1 MRQPAGPAQLL
12 DSAVGKGWIRGD
24 RARLLR
30 VAGAPALVIVALLLL
45 VVAVV
50 RAGGA
55 APPSAYAEFVDR
67 SNGSY
72 LDVQLNEASK
82 SYGAFSAVVPGN
94 GRVWPKGRVD
104 TRDAGGGRVELSYEG
119 DGFRDP
125 QVPPGARE
133 DQQRP
138 QRRPDRVTVRLLGQ
152 VDPVRHVASVDVWVD
167 GRQHQISA
175 TGEPGGAQAVV
186 DDFLTAIRTK
196 DWNTVYSLETAAMR
210 NGSTRSDV
218 VNGLPNGGVITEVTG
233 ARTTGPTTFTMRGG
247 TNYGR
252 APIRLTYG
260 SGPDRTTLD
269 AVLVIAVDG
278 GSWGVLTVE

>member
-1 MRQPAGPAQLL
+1 MRQPPGPAQLL
-12 DSAVGKGWIRGD
+12 DAAVGKGWIRGD

-30 VAGAPALVIVALLLL
+30 VAGAPVLVLVALLLL

-67 SNGSY
+67 SDGSD
-72 LDVQLNEASK
+72 LDVQLNEESR
-82 SYGAFSAVVPGN
+82 SYGAFSAVVPGD
-94 GRVWPKGRVD
+94 GRVWPKGRVA
-104 TRDAGGGRVELSYEG
+104 TRDAGGGRVELRYDG
-119 DGFRDP
+119 AGFREP
-125 QVPPGARE
+125 QVRPGVRE

-138 QRRPDRVTVRLLGQ
+138 QPKPERVTVRLLGQ
-152 VDPVRHVASVDVWVD
+152 VDPVRHVATVDVWVD
-167 GRQHQISA
+167 GERHQISA

-252 APIRLTYG
+252 APVRLTYG
-260 SGPDRTTLD
+260 SGPDRTMLD
-269 AVLVIAVDG
+269 AVLVLAVDG